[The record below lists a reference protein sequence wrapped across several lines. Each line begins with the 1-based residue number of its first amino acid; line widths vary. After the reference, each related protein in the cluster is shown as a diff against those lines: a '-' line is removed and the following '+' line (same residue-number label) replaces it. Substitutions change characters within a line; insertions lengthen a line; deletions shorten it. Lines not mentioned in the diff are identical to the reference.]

1 MEPKNLLRLLYFV
14 SVICVLAVI
23 ANYVTSINLERNKI
37 ISGEDIVCI
46 SAVCLDTQLG
56 SECTTIKA
64 SLTHVAFVEDANV
77 PEAKRLVVRPTDKQ
91 CR

>member
-1 MEPKNLLRLLYFV
+1 MEAKNFLKIIYFV
-14 SVICVLAVI
+14 VIVGILAVLAH
-23 ANYVTSINLERNKI
+23 YMTSVNLERNKI
-37 ISGEDIVCI
+37 ISGEDILCI

-56 SECTTIKA
+56 SECSTIKA

-77 PEAKRLVVRPTDKQ
+77 PGAKRLVIRPTDTQ